1 MAAGPVAVVPGGCLD
16 IDELSLLTL
25 VVIMRDAADVNGAA
39 LLTSA
44 VRRRIVEHLAELPRL
59 AAEGP
64 TRERGLTAA
73 ELGRVLGLHT
83 TTIRFHLDQLVA
95 AGILRSQ
102 FVRSGGAGRPA
113 KRYVVEETEL
123 GTVVA
128 GSSEGPYQI
137 LATLL
142 ADALAEG
149 GQEGV
154 SPEAAGRDWV
164 RRRMAARA
172 PEGGTPTSAGTP
184 GEWVGKVGAVVDL
197 LSEWG
202 YVPDLAVTGQEGDVT
217 LTLHDCPFRDL
228 ARVHPD
234 IVCGVHLGLLRGA
247 LESAGEDQA
256 GVSLQP
262 FVTPTTCSAVLLRRG
277 AHPLPTP
284 IVRHRGETA

>member
-1 MAAGPVAVVPGGCLD
+1 MPNDAGDGA
-16 IDELSLLTL
+16 
-25 VVIMRDAADVNGAA
+25 GAA

-44 VRRRIVEHLAELPRL
+44 VRRRIVDHLAELPRL
-59 AAEGP
+59 ASEGP
-64 TRERGLTAA
+64 TRERGLTAS
-73 ELGRVLGLHT
+73 ELGAVLGLHT
-83 TTIRFHLDQLVA
+83 TTVRFHLDQLVA
-95 AGILRSQ
+95 AGILRSH

-113 KRYVVEETEL
+113 KRYVVEESEL
-123 GTVVA
+123 GGGA
-128 GSSEGPYQI
+128 GPSTEGPYQI

-149 GQEGV
+149 HQGSV
-154 SPEAAGRDWV
+154 DPEAAGREWV
-164 RRRMAARA
+164 RRRMNARA
-172 PEGGTPTSAGTP
+172 SGADRPSGAATP

-202 YVPDLAVTGQEGDVT
+202 YVPDLAVNGQEGDVT

-228 ARVHPD
+228 ARVHPE

-256 GVSLQP
+256 GVSLRP

-277 AHPLPTP
+277 PHPLPTP